1 MSVSK
6 SFFNQEMDYYIGDE
20 ALSRSQTHEI
30 RYILRNG

>member
-1 MSVSK
+1 VSK